1 MDISDVARVIAKMTG
16 MNKSSR
22 EEFVEFC
29 EELEDRGVIE
39 DLSDLDELDLSDL
52 DNFDF
57 DDFDFIEDLD
67 FDMRGGFDPGMGSR
81 GGKRSAEDYRRTKD
95 SDEDQVDIHVPD
107 NDDATGPYQDETWI
121 QVEDGYETFVDI
133 PDNVSDVNITITMED
148 GHVVVSEPVG
158 EELEVSHLPDKV
170 TEIEAEK
177 TRNRLLIMVR

>member
-57 DDFDFIEDLD
+57 DDFEFIDDFD
-67 FDMRGGFDPGMGSR
+67 FDMRGGFDPGMGPR
-81 GGKRSAEDYRRTKD
+81 GGKRSADDYRRTKD
-95 SDEDQVDIHVPD
+95 SDEDQVDVHIPD
-107 NDDATGPYQDETWI
+107 NKGASGPYQDETWI
-121 QVEDGYETFVDI
+121 QVEDEYQTFVDI
-133 PDNVSDVNITITMED
+133 PDDVSNANITITMED
-148 GHVVVSEPVG
+148 GHVVVSEPIG
-158 EELEVSHLPDKV
+158 EKLEVSRLPDEV
-170 TEIEAEK
+170 TDIEAEK
-177 TRNRLLIMVR
+177 TRNRLLITVR